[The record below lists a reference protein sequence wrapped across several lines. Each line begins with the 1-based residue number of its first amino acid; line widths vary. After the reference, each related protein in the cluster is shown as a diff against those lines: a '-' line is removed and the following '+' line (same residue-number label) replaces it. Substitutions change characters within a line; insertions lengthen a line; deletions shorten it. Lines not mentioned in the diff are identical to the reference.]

1 MNAIVGFTGFVGSN
15 LYTPDRFQ
23 AAYNSKNIGE
33 AWGTEPDLLVY
44 AGVRA
49 EKYLANH
56 DPEKDLENIRQAE
69 RNIERIRPCRLV
81 LISTVDVLKH
91 PAGAD
96 ETSEIDTEGLH
107 PYGLHRY
114 FLEQWVREYRPDAL
128 VVRLPGLFGKNLKK
142 NFIYDLIHVIPSMLK
157 AEKFAE
163 LAEREPRLAA
173 YYPAEENGFRRAVIP
188 DGEQETVKGIFEGL
202 GFSALNFTDSRSR
215 FQFYPLSRLWED
227 LQTAAEHSLRL
238 LHLATEPVTAGELY
252 RSLTGKEFVNELA
265 AEPACYDFRTCHAGL
280 FGGDMGYLC
289 GKEEII
295 REIREFVNR

>member
-1 MNAIVGFTGFVGSN
+1 MNAIVGYTGFVGSN
-15 LYTPDRFQ
+15 LYSPERFG
-23 AAYNSKNIGE
+23 AAYNSRNIAE

-69 RNIERIRPCRLV
+69 ENIRRIRPRRLV
-81 LISTVDVLKH
+81 LISTVDVLKN

-96 ETSEIDTEGLH
+96 ETAEIETEGLH

-114 FLEQWVREYRPDAL
+114 LLEQRVRDFRPDAL
-128 VVRLPGLFGKNLKK
+128 IVRLPGLFGKNLKK
-142 NFIYDLIHVIPSMLK
+142 NFIYDYIHVIPSMLK

-163 LAEREPRLAA
+163 LSVRDPRLEK
-173 YYPAEENGFRRAVIP
+173 YYPAEENGFRKAVVP
-188 DGEQETVKGIFEGL
+188 EEERDLVKGIFAGL

-215 FQFYPLSRLWED
+215 FQFYHLARLWDD
-227 LQTAAEHSLRL
+227 LQTAMRNGLTL

-252 RSLTGKEFVNELA
+252 QYLAGKPFVNEGTA
-265 AEPACYDFRTCHAGL
+265 PPADYDFRTCHAAL
-280 FGGDMGYLC
+280 FGAEKDYLC
-289 GKEEII
+289 SKAEVMKEIG
-295 REIREFVNR
+295 EFVRS